1 MKLGVLHVRI
11 CLEVP
16 LFRVWG
22 CAMKRP
28 AASTDGGSL
37 AEGEPE
43 VIEGLDFSIFED
55 DLALGARV
63 GDDSASHERRGG

>member
-1 MKLGVLHVRI
+1 MKLGVLHVCI
-11 CLEVP
+11 FLEVP

-37 AEGEPE
+37 AE
-43 VIEGLDFSIFED
+43 LDFSIFED